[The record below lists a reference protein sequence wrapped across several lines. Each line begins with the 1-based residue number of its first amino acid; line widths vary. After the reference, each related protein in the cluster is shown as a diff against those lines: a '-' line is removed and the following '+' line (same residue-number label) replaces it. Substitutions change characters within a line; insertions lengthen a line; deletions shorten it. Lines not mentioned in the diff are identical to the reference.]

1 MLHAKLSNVSEWK
14 AIVSGIGDIVE
25 EAMFIIS
32 QDGITFRGMDPAHV
46 SLLDVTFPKES
57 FESDKSQATFFS
69 INIADFKA
77 ILNSCAN
84 EDILEFLISESHKMK
99 IVTGGTMHMEFN
111 LRLLD
116 RTQSNIPIPVAS
128 PTVQVAI
135 VPAAFTKIL
144 SNMNVISD
152 YISIKSESDKI
163 QFQGTGDSGDATIT
177 LDKGS
182 PELEKLEIKKV
193 ADTTYSLEYMAKI
206 IRDIGK
212 ASKNINLEYSE
223 QHPMHMTFVMP
234 SKIKVNYYLAPRVE
248 N

>member
-1 MLHAKLSNVSEWK
+1 MLNAKLSNVAEWK

-57 FESDKSQATFFS
+57 FESYESQATFFS

-84 EDILEFLISESHKMK
+84 EDTLEFFITGAHKMK
-99 IVTGGTMHMEFN
+99 IVASGTMHMEFN
-111 LRLLD
+111 LKLLD
-116 RTQSNIPIPVAS
+116 RSQSNMPIPKIN
-128 PTVQVAI
+128 PTVQAVIA
-135 VPAAFTKIL
+135 PAVFTRVL
-144 SNMNVISD
+144 ANMSVISD
-152 YISIKSESDKI
+152 YIGIKSESDRI
-163 QFQGTGDSGDATIT
+163 QFQGISDSGDATIT

-182 PELEKLEIKKV
+182 AELEKLDVKKA
-193 ADTTYSLEYMAKI
+193 ADTTYSLEYMSKI
-206 IRDIGK
+206 IRDIGR
-212 ASKNINLEYSE
+212 ASKSISLEYSE
-223 QHPMHMTFVMP
+223 QHPMHMTFAMP
-234 SKIKVNYYLAPRVE
+234 SQIKVNYYLAPRVE